1 MDIIKDKQKTVQ
13 QIMEILIPSE
23 IGLRDQLSALAIM
36 NDYKLIS
43 LDMLQKIKEREDKLS
58 HYVNFIIGNNI
69 Y

>member
-1 MDIIKDKQKTVQ
+1 
-13 QIMEILIPSE
+13 MEILIPSE